1 MGETASQIEGH
12 ISQERRELS
21 RNISALE
28 ASARSNLDWRTQ
40 FRARPGVML
49 SLAFGVGVLLSRFLG
64 NSCI

>member
-12 ISQERRELS
+12 ISQERGELS

-28 ASARSNLDWRTQ
+28 ASARLNLDWRTQ

-49 SLAFGVGVLLSRFLG
+49 SVAFGVGVLLPRLLG
-64 NSCI
+64 ENCR